1 MCSIVMVMEVND
13 IMVWNKAQ
21 KMEKVRDNR
30 RQILTHIII

>member
-30 RQILTHIII
+30 RQIPTHIII